1 MGVAMLVRIVGHR
14 WSVKVTIALLLERG
28 GFTQTVVYLS
38 NIMRGALNS
47 CAFLI
52 LIVSVSATYAGESN
66 LKSDEIYSAWLQ
78 MYDLQFGQAHLEL
91 ERWQQAHPDD
101 SLGLASDAAAY
112 LFSELARLGSLE
124 AELFVDDNRFKN
136 RKKLD
141 PDPKVK
147 ISFNEKIDQADR
159 RADAVLQRSEGDA
172 RALFVKT
179 LTHGL
184 RADYVALIDGRGV
197 KALSYTKTGR
207 VYAERLLAADPHA
220 FDAYLGPG
228 VENYLLSLKPVA
240 LRVLLRLSGSQVDRE
255 AGLEKLRKAAAQGYY
270 LEPFAKLLL
279 AVAALRD
286 NEPQK
291 AREIL
296 SALHERFPNNELYS
310 LELNRLTST
319 P

>member
-1 MGVAMLVRIVGHR
+1 MRIV
-14 WSVKVTIALLLERG
+14 L
-28 GFTQTVVYLS
+28 
-38 NIMRGALNS
+38 GALT
-47 CAFLI
+47 I
-52 LIVSVSATYAGESN
+52 LVGSIGSSLAGSSDI
-66 LKSDEIYSAWLQ
+66 KSEEIYSAWLQ
-78 MYDLQFGQAHLEL
+78 MYDLKFEEAHRTL
-91 ERWQQAHPDD
+91 ERWQEAHPDD
-101 SLGLASDAAAY
+101 CLGPASDAAGY

-147 ISFNEKIDQADR
+147 TSFNERIEQADR
-159 RADAVLQRSEGDA
+159 LADAALQKSDVDA

-197 KALSYTKTGR
+197 KALSYTKAGR
-207 VYAERLLAADPHA
+207 VYADRLLAADPKA

-228 VENYLLSLKPVA
+228 VENYLLSLKPIA
-240 LRVLLRLSGSQVDRE
+240 LRILLRLTGSQVDRE
-255 AGLEKLRKAAAQGYY
+255 TGLENLRKAASQGYY

-279 AVAALRD
+279 GVAALRD
-286 NEPQK
+286 NQKDK

-296 SALHERFPNNELYS
+296 TELHDRFPDNQLYTVELD
-310 LELNRLTST
+310 RLVATSQ
-319 P
+319 